1 MNTQIHVLFT
11 SCLFFIIVEKGQSQ
25 SMRCRPVAEVHVGLG
40 ISPTYLKD
48 KASAEVVPITIQA
61 SLRLRP
67 KYSLGVVAGYSVSDF
82 RLRGSQSSTQ
92 RTEAVY
98 LRNTYQMAA
107 LRVAVHTRH
116 RRSGNWEA
124 YGGLAIGLQHTDIE
138 VLSGAITGIDKHKNI
153 PRTATKFYYSGFVG
167 GRYHFTKNVGV
178 FGEIGWGASLLSVGA
193 IYRWNKRTKCGGR

>member
-1 MNTQIHVLFT
+1 
-11 SCLFFIIVEKGQSQ
+11 
-25 SMRCRPVAEVHVGLG
+25 MRCRPVAEAHVGLG

-61 SLRLRP
+61 SLRLWP

-82 RLRGSQSSTQ
+82 RLRGSQTQ
-92 RTEAVY
+92 TQAQTQTLRGEEVY

-124 YGGLAIGLQHTDIE
+124 YGGLAIGVQHTDIE
-138 VLSGAITGIDKHKNI
+138 VLSGTITGIDSHKNI

-167 GRYHFTKNVGV
+167 GRYHFTKNVGI
-178 FGEIGWGASLLSVGA
+178 FSEIGWGASLLSLGV
-193 IYRWNKRTKCGGR
+193 IYRWNKRTKCGG